1 MRKKD
6 ALGCSFES
14 WYPKFR
20 HLTIKSKLIK
30 LEDAAFVAYLI
41 GEGES
46 TLRLPSSNADV
57 GKENENDEFSSDEE
71 NWGEENEEME
81 ATDRNCPSF
90 PEVENQIRSAIKS
103 LGE

>member
-14 WYPKFR
+14 WYPNFR
-20 HLTIKSKLIK
+20 HLTIKSKLIP
-30 LEDAAFVAYLI
+30 LDDAAFVSYLV

-46 TLRLPSSNADV
+46 TLRLPSSNDDAKA
-57 GKENENDEFSSDEE
+57 KEKDEFSSDEE
-71 NWGEENEEME
+71 DWGDGNEEME

-90 PEVENQIRSAIKS
+90 PQVENQIRSAIKL